1 MSHVLGLTTALPVA
15 AVPQKFTLINIL
27 LDGTNIWLPSSLMV
41 EQGDEVEL
49 TIINKLNEPH
59 GFEIAALG
67 IEEVI
72 PPQAQRT
79 VTFTAGK
86 TGIYNYRC
94 PLYPPHVGGQLL
106 VIHP

>member
-1 MSHVLGLTTALPVA
+1 MLLGIAIAPPVA
-15 AVPQKFTLINIL
+15 AMPQKFTLMNIL
-27 LDGTNIWLPSSLMV
+27 LDGTNIWLPASLMV
-41 EQGDEVEL
+41 EQGDAVEL
-49 TIINKLNEPH
+49 TIVNKLKEPH
-59 GFEIAALG
+59 GFVIAALG

-79 VTFTAGK
+79 VTFTAAK
-86 TGIYNYRC
+86 AGIYDYRC